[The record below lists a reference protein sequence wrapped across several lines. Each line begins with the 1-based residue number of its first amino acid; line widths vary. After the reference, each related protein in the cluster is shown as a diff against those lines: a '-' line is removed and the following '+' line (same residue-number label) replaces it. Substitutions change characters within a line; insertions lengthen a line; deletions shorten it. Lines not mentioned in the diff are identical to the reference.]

1 MNEIDLTSV
10 AEMVSFLNTALD
22 RGLSTPSNIPSPL
35 ILLGAENK
43 KGLSPREITKEII
56 TKSQSFGIPIGP
68 LPDGSE
74 SISEKQIY
82 TIVETIVEHIIKY
95 AKVTV
100 VIPPGIPV
108 SSTGVAGVIPV
119 VTQGATTTY
128 ATGKGIIQ

>member
-1 MNEIDLTSV
+1 MDNIDLTNISTLL
-10 AEMVSFLNTALD
+10 SYLNGVLD
-22 RGLSTPSNIPSPL
+22 RGISKPTTIPSPL
-35 ILLGAENK
+35 ILIGAENK

-56 TKSQSFGIPIGP
+56 TKSQKFGIPIGP

-74 SISEKQIY
+74 SINEKQIY
-82 TIVETIVEHIIKY
+82 NIVETIVEHIIKY

-119 VTQGATTTY
+119 VTQGFTTNY